1 MTETK
6 SFCISKRAVWN
17 AWLKVKV
24 NRGAAGVDDVS
35 IAHFEK
41 RLKLNLYKI
50 WNRMSSGAYFPP
62 PVRIVKIPKSG
73 GGERTLGIPTVGDRV
88 AQMVLKL
95 YLEPVVEPRFHRDS
109 YGYRPQKSALDA
121 VGVARKRCWQYDWVV
136 DLDIKGFFDNIDH
149 ALMMRAQRQLELPA
163 RGFLI
168 DAGQMRALR
177 KHTDNPWILL
187 YVERWLKAPTQQAD
201 GTLVPRDKGTPQG
214 GVASPL
220 LANIFLHHVLDLW
233 LADTYP
239 LCPFERYADDVVVH
253 CRSEAEARFIRHSI
267 EERLLACK
275 LEAHP
280 QKTKL
285 VYCRDSN
292 RTENHRPISFDFLGY
307 TFRPRKAVSR
317 TGSHFVSFTPGVSA
331 KAAKAI
337 TAEIRRWQI
346 HRKSDKSLEDLGSIY
361 NPKIRGWIAYYGQ
374 YYKSALYPTFR
385 LLNRRLV
392 RWVRTKY
399 KRRRSHRKATRWL
412 REIARKE
419 PGLFAH
425 WSMGEFP

>member
-1 MTETK
+1 MPFVFQAEGQPRTREEPMTETK
-6 SFCISKRAVWN
+6 SFCISKRAVWD
-17 AWLKVKV
+17 AWLKVKA
-24 NRGAAGVDDVS
+24 NRGAEGVDDVS
-35 IAHFEK
+35 IAQFEK
-41 RLKLNLYKI
+41 GLKLNLYKI
-50 WNRMSSGAYFPP
+50 WNRMSSGTYFPP

-109 YGYRPQKSALDA
+109 YGYRPRKSALDA

-149 ALMMRAQRQLELPA
+149 ALML
-163 RGFLI
+163 
-168 DAGQMRALR
+168 RALR

-187 YVERWLKAPTQQAD
+187 YVERWLKAPAQQGD
-201 GTLVPRDKGTPQG
+201 GSLVPRDKGTPQG

-220 LANIFLHHVLDLW
+220 LANLFLHHVLDLW
-233 LADTYP
+233 LTDNYP

-253 CRSEAEARFIRHSI
+253 CRSEAEAQFIRRAI
-267 EERLLACK
+267 EERLQACK

-292 RTENHRPISFDFLGY
+292 RTEHHRPSSFDFLGY
-307 TFRPRKAVSR
+307 TFRPRKAVNR
-317 TGSHFVSFTPGVSA
+317 IGKHFVSFTPGVSA

-337 TAEIRRWQI
+337 RAEIRRWQI
-346 HRKSDKSLEDLGSIY
+346 HRKSDKSLEDLGSIF
-361 NPKIRGWIAYYGQ
+361 NPQIRGWIAYYGR

-392 RWVRTKY
+392 RWVRKKY
-399 KRRRSHRKATRWL
+399 KRRRFHRKATKWL
-412 REIARKE
+412 RAIARKE

-425 WSMGEFP
+425 WSIGEFP